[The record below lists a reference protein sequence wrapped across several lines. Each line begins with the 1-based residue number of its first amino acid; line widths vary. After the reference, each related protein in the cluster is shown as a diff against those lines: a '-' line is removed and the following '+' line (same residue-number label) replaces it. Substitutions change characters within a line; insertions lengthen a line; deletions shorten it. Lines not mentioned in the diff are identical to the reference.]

1 MSFVIYIV
9 TQNYYFFSTLL
20 HKSTTLNHLRIIL
33 YSALIIMLSIQ
44 QTISAQGLWITGE
57 QGAEDIQ
64 FLHEHDEGI
73 VISGVFDQVV
83 DGHISKGGTDVYI
96 LKIDSIGQTLW
107 STSIGS
113 DGQDDILDSDLQ
125 QDGMVSLLIDC
136 NGTSF
141 ISQDTLFRKNI
152 DHQLSIQID
161 QNGIPKKV
169 SSFYSPVMC
178 SMEQQVHKEGHWFII
193 GSYLDSLFVNGLF
206 VSYSSTIQTTLI
218 QLDSNHQYLSSFPI
232 QTGSQLTVKSMDAD
246 TSIVLFGEFTG
257 SLSIG
262 LDTFLAN
269 PIYTDLLLIELDPTN
284 GIQYIEQIGGVYPN
298 RVAHVSLKDSLIVVT
313 GTFEGTIQMRDSML
327 STSVLKEAGF
337 MICLNKGGSIRWM
350 KKIPSDL
357 QVFVV
362 HHIVSNGECI
372 ISGYYSGT
380 LVDGS
385 VQSQGGYDAFVASY
399 SMENAA
405 FNEIKT
411 WGSNGNDRANR
422 LEQSS
427 EVDILCSGS
436 FQGTLSSA
444 YQSVTAT
451 DFSDGILSTFQR
463 QTISINNIETES
475 MYKLFPNPCID
486 EFFIDGPD
494 EPFEWILFNHVGQFI
509 KQGIKQDVYKVNLS
523 SGLYWLQIRVDDQI
537 HVVPLQIVVNK

>member
-1 MSFVIYIV
+1 M
-9 TQNYYFFSTLL
+9 
-20 HKSTTLNHLRIIL
+20 R
-33 YSALIIMLSIQ
+33 
-44 QTISAQGLWITGE
+44 GR
-57 QGAEDIQ
+57 
-64 FLHEHDEGI
+64 
-73 VISGVFDQVV
+73 
-83 DGHISKGGTDVYI
+83 SK
-96 LKIDSIGQTLW
+96 
-107 STSIGS
+107 
-113 DGQDDILDSDLQ
+113 
-125 QDGMVSLLIDC
+125 C
-136 NGTSF
+136 
-141 ISQDTLFRKNI
+141 
-152 DHQLSIQID
+152 
-161 QNGIPKKV
+161 
-169 SSFYSPVMC
+169 
-178 SMEQQVHKEGHWFII
+178 E
-193 GSYLDSLFVNGLF
+193 
-206 VSYSSTIQTTLI
+206 
-218 QLDSNHQYLSSFPI
+218 
-232 QTGSQLTVKSMDAD
+232 
-246 TSIVLFGEFTG
+246 
-257 SLSIG
+257 
-262 LDTFLAN
+262 
-269 PIYTDLLLIELDPTN
+269 
-284 GIQYIEQIGGVYPN
+284 
-298 RVAHVSLKDSLIVVT
+298 
-313 GTFEGTIQMRDSML
+313 
-327 STSVLKEAGF
+327 
-337 MICLNKGGSIRWM
+337 
-350 KKIPSDL
+350 IPSDL
-357 QVFVV
+357 QVLVV